1 MRLVTEDH
9 RPIATDF
16 NLRSANY
23 SKNQWHRAFANGLI
37 AQSAIG

>member
-9 RPIATDF
+9 RRIATDF
-16 NLRSANY
+16 DLRSANY